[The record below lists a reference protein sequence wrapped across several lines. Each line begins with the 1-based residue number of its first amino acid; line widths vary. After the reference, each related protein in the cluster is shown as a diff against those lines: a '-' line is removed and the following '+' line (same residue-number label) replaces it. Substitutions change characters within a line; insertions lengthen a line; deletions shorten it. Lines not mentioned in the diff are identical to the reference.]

1 MPEPRASLAPGHAP
15 GFEELRELR
24 ARHPELI
31 ASRAVTRKRRP
42 FLGADGKLMIVAAD
56 HPARGALGV
65 RTAAGAMAN
74 RYDLLGRLLVAL
86 GRPGVDGLLA
96 SADIIE
102 DLMLLGALDDK
113 VVIGS
118 MNRGGLQGAS
128 FELDDRFTGYD
139 TATIE
144 AMGLDGGKMLA
155 RIDLGDPGTVAT
167 LEAAGRAVT
176 ELATSRKIAMIEP
189 FLSTRS
195 EGNGSGRVANDLS
208 ARAVVK
214 SVAIASGLGATS
226 AYTWLKLPVVDGM
239 EEVMTATTLPTL
251 LLGGDPGDL
260 PDDTYARWA
269 AALALPGVRGFVIGR
284 ALLYP
289 ADGDVAAAVDAAC
302 ALVHPQ
308 LLAAS

>member
-1 MPEPRASLAPGHAP
+1 MPEPCGSLALPP
-15 GFEELRELR
+15 DFDELRELR

-31 ASRAVTRKRRP
+31 AARAAARRRRP
-42 FLGADGKLMIVAAD
+42 LLGADGKLMIVAAD

-65 RTAAGAMAN
+65 RAAAGAMAN
-74 RYDLLGRLLVAL
+74 RYDLLSRLLVAL

-102 DLMLLGALDDK
+102 DLMVLGALDDK

-139 TATIE
+139 TATIG

-155 RIDLGDPGTVAT
+155 RIDLADPGTVAT

-176 ELATSRKIAMIEP
+176 ELATRRKVAMVEP
-189 FLSTRS
+189 FIVSRPD
-195 EGNGSGRVANDLS
+195 GGRVVNDLS
-208 ARAVVK
+208 PKAVAK
-214 SVAIASGLGATS
+214 SVAIASALGATS

-260 PDDTYARWA
+260 ADDAYGRWA

-302 ALVHPQ
+302 ALVHGGR
-308 LLAAS
+308 S